1 MKKAAIFIL
10 SLCLILALGAC
21 GNDGL
26 YKAPHCGSYPGGDT
40 ARRRTG
46 VGSFG
51 GGERILRSVTKRRRR
66 KWNPPM
72 RYRMW
77 IPM

>member
-26 YKAPHCGSYPGGDT
+26 YKAPLRKLP
-40 ARRRTG
+40 RRRHCPETDRSRQLRG
-46 VGSFG
+46 R
-51 GGERILRSVTKRRRR
+51 ERILRSVTKRRRR

>member
-26 YKAPHCGSYPGGDT
+26 YKAPTAEATQAETLPGDGQES
-40 ARRRTG
+40 AASGR
-46 VGSFG
+46 
-51 GGERILRSVTKRRRR
+51 ERILRSVTKRRRR